1 VEPVHIVVE
10 GDSDAVIVDRVLTYV
25 GLEVGSKN
33 IQRGKAR
40 LDQKLPAY
48 NNAAR
53 HGRWFVLRDLDADAT
68 CASELVG
75 RLLPHPAP
83 HMRLRIAVRAA
94 EAWLIADRDNL
105 MRFLKVGAQHVPTD
119 SDDLADP
126 KQSLVNLA
134 RRSRDRSIRDDM
146 VPEEGVSAR
155 IGAGYVGRLIEFAAD
170 SWNPAIAA
178 TNSRSLRRCIE
189 ALKRWSGGEK
199 APPKRPSAIAARP
212 LPPLRGRP
220 G

>member
-1 VEPVHIVVE
+1 MSMAADPVNIVVE
-10 GDSDAVIVDRVLTYV
+10 GDSDAVIVGRVLTHV
-25 GLEVGSKN
+25 GLELGSTN

-40 LDQKLPAY
+40 LDKKLPAF

-53 HGRWFVLRDLDADAT
+53 HGRWLVLRDLDADAP

-75 RLLPHPAP
+75 RLLPNPAA

-105 MRFLKVGAQHVPTD
+105 MRFLKVGAQQMPTD

-126 KQSLVNLA
+126 KQALVNLA

-146 VPEEGVSAR
+146 VPEEGVSTR
-155 IGAGYVGRLIEFAAD
+155 IGAGYVGRLIEFAAN
-170 SWNPAIAA
+170 SWSPAIAA

-189 ALKRWSGGEK
+189 TLTRWSG
-199 APPKRPSAIAARP
+199 AVNASPKRP
-212 LPPLRGRP
+212 
-220 G
+220 